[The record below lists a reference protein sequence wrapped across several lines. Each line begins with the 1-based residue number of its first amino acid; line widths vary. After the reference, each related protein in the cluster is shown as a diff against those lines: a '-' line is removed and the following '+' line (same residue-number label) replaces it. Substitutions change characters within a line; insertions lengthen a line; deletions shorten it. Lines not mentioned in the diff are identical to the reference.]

1 MVHLDTQKKYT
12 NVLGEIHRSYV
23 VTPDVDRL
31 LGQLYIEGGLT
42 PGDKVRMA
50 TEKRRRELMEMRMVK
65 QEEDM

>member
-1 MVHLDTQKKYT
+1 MHLDTHKKYT

-31 LGQLYIEGGLT
+31 LSQLYIEGGLT

-50 TEKRRRELMEMRMVK
+50 REKRMKEMMEMRMVK
-65 QEEDM
+65 QEDD